1 VLSPLWIL
9 DPAEDDILVL
19 NKGAGLKKVEYLSYG
34 RSRGATGLSVRK
46 GEAAKRASRFLES
59 ATGRTSLDAADVAE
73 LVEETEVKELAGR
86 ATERRI
92 GGYRIVRQVAKGGQG
107 VIYEA
112 IQEEPPR
119 RVALKVLHLPSA
131 VDEVARKRFKEEGAA
146 LAKIDHPGVVPVYAA
161 GEHEGV
167 PYLAMKFV
175 EGKTLGEVLE
185 ALQGH
190 AGAVTLLDWNRAASS
205 ATDRPDAEARKPHAE
220 RVAAIA
226 RDAARALQ
234 ACHENSVVHRD
245 VKPGNIMLDEEGRVL
260 LTDFGLARQTEAR
273 TRTVTQRF
281 VGTLQYAAP
290 EALLP
295 AGKGGPDARV
305 DVYGLGATL
314 YETLALRRPFQEYE
328 ADEGALLHAVQAKE
342 PPALKKLAPWVPK
355 DLATIT
361 MKALEKD
368 RDLRYATAADLAD
381 DLERYLSGEPI
392 RARPPGPVGRVHR
405 WAKRRPAMAALML
418 VLILGTPVLTGLV
431 VDRIQRAE
439 EIRKAAELR
448 RQLEIDEHLG
458 MGFLR
463 LGEGDLDDACVAF
476 ERAIAVA
483 DRPPPEAV
491 GGLALAYDDKGHP
504 DRAIKILDDYRSPG
518 SEHPA
523 LRRIRV
529 RAMRRVGMNDEA
541 AKVEAGIGEPQD
553 ALSCFLRGQ
562 QEMGRG
568 ERGEEGAHRAAL
580 AWYTRAILYAS
591 APRAI
596 HYLCRA
602 TAAAS
607 CRDPESALETA
618 HVLTTR
624 WGESADA
631 WFFAGHAYQ
640 EVDLDRAIAAY
651 REAIR
656 LKPSLTAYHAS
667 LGEALAENGQLD
679 EAIAAYREAIRLKP
693 DWAGAYHLLGLA
705 FFERGFL
712 DEAVA
717 TCREAIRL
725 SPDWA
730 VAHYNLG
737 NTLRKKGLLD
747 EAIAAYHEAIRLKP
761 DLAEAYHNVGI
772 VLDDKGL
779 LDEAITAYREAIRI
793 RPDDAATHHNFGIAL
808 RKKGLLDEAIA
819 AYREAIRLEPDNV
832 GAYYNLGNALRD
844 MGQQNKAI
852 AAYREAIRL
861 EPDYAEAHSNLGH
874 RQRSLGRLGQA
885 LHALRR
891 GHEIGSR
898 RKNWSYPSGEWVSDC
913 EVRCLRGARGLV
925 KTGLD
930 GDGRLDDPSRV
941 ESRKKACDWLREV
954 LTGWRDWLQKGLDKP
969 ARIRKLLGGMR
980 RDPVFIRLRDPD
992 LLVRLPASEQKA
1004 WRDIRALMDEV
1015 WEKVREE

>member
-1 VLSPLWIL
+1 MTTNGDRALLPSLPLPLAQAWRRTLCAEAPLEGHERALLTLEAVIKYLAAVAAATWVVRGAEGDVPRTACEALVRPSLGQWAGILRACAPALPDGDPIHQWLDRVRAAAVAGEVEGLPGRTIDQVLQAVPAYRNTIAHGAGLTPERAAEVQPAMLALTRAVLTSLLGEDAPILAGIAGARRVRLMGEVTLEPGAPDQVSGTVAIRLAGESVVLSPLWIL

-46 GEAAKRASRFLES
+46 GDAAKRASQFLES

-86 ATERRI
+86 ATGRRI
-92 GGYRIVRQVAKGGQG
+92 GSYRIVRQVAKGGQG

-112 IQEEPPR
+112 IQEDPPR

-131 VDEVARKRFKEEGAA
+131 VDDVARKRFKEEGAA

-161 GEHEGV
+161 GEQEGV

-245 VKPGNIMLDEEGRVL
+245 VKPGNIMLDEEGRVQ

-273 TRTVTQRF
+273 TKTITRRF

-295 AGKGGPDARV
+295 AGKRGPDARV

-368 RDLRYATAADLAD
+368 RDKRYRTAAELAD
-381 DLERYLSGEPI
+381 DLERYLGGEPI

-418 VLILGTPVLTGLV
+418 VLVLGTPVVSGLV

-448 RQLEIDEHLG
+448 QQLEIDEHLG

-463 LGEGDLDDACVAF
+463 MGEGDFGDARAAF
-476 ERAIAVA
+476 KQAIAVA
-483 DRPPPEAV
+483 EMPPPEAV
-491 GGLALAYDDKGHP
+491 GGLVMAYGQQGLSK
-504 DRAIKILDDYRSPG
+504 RAIQILDEYKSPG

-523 LRRIRV
+523 LRRIRAQALRNMGQEA
-529 RAMRRVGMNDEA
+529 RAAE
-541 AKVEAGIGEPQD
+541 VEVGIGEPQD

-562 QEMGRG
+562 EELSRG
-568 ERGEEGAHRAAL
+568 ERGEEDGFRAAL
-580 AWYTRAILYAS
+580 RWFTRAILYDR

-596 HYLCRA
+596 YFFRRA
-602 TAAAS
+602 VAASECKDPEAAA
-607 CRDPESALETA
+607 ETA
-618 HVLTTR
+618 HVLTT
-624 WGESADA
+624 
-631 WFFAGHAYQ
+631 Q
-640 EVDLDRAIAAY
+640 
-651 REAIR
+651 
-656 LKPSLTAYHAS
+656 
-667 LGEALAENGQLD
+667 
-679 EAIAAYREAIRLKP
+679 
-693 DWAGAYHLLGLA
+693 
-705 FFERGFL
+705 
-712 DEAVA
+712 
-717 TCREAIRL
+717 
-725 SPDWA
+725 
-730 VAHYNLG
+730 
-737 NTLRKKGLLD
+737 
-747 EAIAAYHEAIRLKP
+747 
-761 DLAEAYHNVGI
+761 
-772 VLDDKGL
+772 
-779 LDEAITAYREAIRI
+779 
-793 RPDDAATHHNFGIAL
+793 
-808 RKKGLLDEAIA
+808 
-819 AYREAIRLEPDNV
+819 
-832 GAYYNLGNALRD
+832 
-844 MGQQNKAI
+844 
-852 AAYREAIRL
+852 
-861 EPDYAEAHSNLGH
+861 
-874 RQRSLGRLGQA
+874 
-885 LHALRR
+885 
-891 GHEIGSR
+891 
-898 RKNWSYPSGEWVSDC
+898 
-913 EVRCLRGARGLV
+913 
-925 KTGLD
+925 
-930 GDGRLDDPSRV
+930 
-941 ESRKKACDWLREV
+941 
-954 LTGWRDWLQKGLDKP
+954 
-969 ARIRKLLGGMR
+969 LGGSATACRGRTSSSRNWDM
-980 RDPVFIRLRDPD
+980 
-992 LLVRLPASEQKA
+992 ACGT
-1004 WRDIRALMDEV
+1004 
-1015 WEKVREE
+1015 